1 MKRRN
6 APGGPGRPLR
16 ARLNVASATA
26 MLDGRLDELEAAV
39 GGVDL
44 DVVSAL
50 EPRLDAL
57 ERDVGRVLQLLH
69 VIAAALT
76 PPAPPPAKG

>member
-1 MKRRN
+1 
-6 APGGPGRPLR
+6 
-16 ARLNVASATA
+16 
-26 MLDGRLDELEAAV
+26 V

-76 PPAPPPAKG
+76 LPAPPPAKG